1 MPRAEGRCPGLSAG
15 QAAASSA
22 PHALSLLLL
31 LLACC
36 ANACRG
42 MPTSPQRLQPEKE
55 LQLWNEI
62 NEACSSFLSI
72 DSQPQ
77 AFVALRELCRVV
89 MEISQKPQEQNEK
102 DNTKRFLFHYS
113 KIQKSGNSN
122 VVSSVV
128 HPLLQLVPQLHERR
142 MKRFR
147 VDEEFR
153 SPFTGQ
159 SRGYF
164 LFRPRNGKRSAG
176 II

>member
-31 LLACC
+31 LLLACC

-42 MPTSPQRLQPEKE
+42 MPTSPQRLQQEKE

-89 MEISQKPQEQNEK
+89 MEIFQKPQRVGRTTSTYKHQNA
-102 DNTKRFLFHYS
+102 DCHDGVCNL
-113 KIQKSGNSN
+113 
-122 VVSSVV
+122 SVV
-128 HPLLQLVPQLHERR
+128 MRRQDEGQFKAGLGYVARVCLKTQAKQQNGVLAISERQ
-142 MKRFR
+142 
-147 VDEEFR
+147 
-153 SPFTGQ
+153 Q
-159 SRGYF
+159 SHVSYEIIQWSS
-164 LFRPRNGKRSAG
+164 GKL
-176 II
+176 